1 MRRPWAWFAGEALF
15 QRSTRIFWASMRQI
29 QRKLEKP
36 AVHSRNRSFARAT
49 YARLHMTRIE
59 SRGASEAH
67 WISTST
73 SRIRVRPCQCPGS
86 NATWGWEAKKFQGA
100 PCWVVFQG
108 KPRGNQYCRGAK
120 VLFLRAYCG
129 WLFAFHVAAPKKSW
143 LKPQRFLA
151 GKEFATI
158 HQNRAQIGHE

>member
-1 MRRPWAWFAGEALF
+1 
-15 QRSTRIFWASMRQI
+15 
-29 QRKLEKP
+29 
-36 AVHSRNRSFARAT
+36 
-49 YARLHMTRIE
+49 MTRIE
-59 SRGASEAH
+59 SRDASEAH

-86 NATWGWEAKKFQGA
+86 NATWGWDAKNLQGA

-151 GKEFATI
+151 GKGLATSSYSPL
-158 HQNRAQIGHE
+158 HWMCSKTGVALALQRSKRQPPAFRSSGLEIGAASPCLSWRLGPPVERLE